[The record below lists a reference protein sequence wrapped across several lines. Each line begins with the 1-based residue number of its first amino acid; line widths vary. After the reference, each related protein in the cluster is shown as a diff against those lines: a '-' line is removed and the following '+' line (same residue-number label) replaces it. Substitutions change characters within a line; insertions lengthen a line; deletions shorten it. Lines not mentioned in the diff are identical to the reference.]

1 MATSSIT
8 LRKTKKESK
17 SDSLALRKNKSVS
30 YAKWG
35 YIFILPFFA
44 AYAIFSL
51 YPLISTI
58 SNSFFENYRVGLEQV
73 GPNFVGFDNY
83 AAVLSGGEFALY
95 FFNTLFIWILGF
107 IPQILIA
114 LLLAAWFTDLRLR
127 LRALGFFKTVV
138 YLPNM
143 IMAAAFSM
151 LFYTLFSDAGPVNNI
166 LNSMGLEAYRFTA
179 FAGSTRGLIAL
190 MNFLMWFGNTTILL
204 MAGIMGIDSSL
215 FESAAIDGAK
225 SWQVFRKVTLP
236 LLRPILIYVLITC
249 LIGGIQ
255 LFDIPQIFTQ
265 GDGNPNKAA
274 MTITMFLNQHLFSK
288 NYGMAG
294 AVSVIM
300 FIITAVLSLLI
311 FRSISEKKRKKGVIR

>member
-1 MATSSIT
+1 MAMSSIT
-8 LRKTKKESK
+8 LRKTKKQNR
-17 SDSLALRKNKSVS
+17 SDSLALGRNKSVS

-35 YIFILPFFA
+35 YIFILPFFI

-51 YPLISTI
+51 FPLISTI
-58 SNSFFENYRVGLEQV
+58 YNSFFENYMMGLEQV

-83 AAVLSGGEFALY
+83 ATVLTGGEFARY
-95 FFNTLFIWILGF
+95 FSNTIFIWILGF
-107 IPQILIA
+107 VPQILIA
-114 LLLAAWFTDLRLR
+114 LLLAVWFTDLRLR

-151 LFYTLFSDAGPVNNI
+151 LFYTLFSDAGPINNI

-179 FAGSTRGLIAL
+179 SAGGTRGLIAL
-190 MNFLMWFGNTTILL
+190 MNFLLWFGNTTILL

-225 SWQVFRKVTLP
+225 AWQVFRKVTLP
-236 LLRPILIYVLITC
+236 LLKPIMIYVLITC

-255 LFDIPQIFTQ
+255 MFDIPQIFTK
-265 GDGNPNKAA
+265 GDGNPDKAA
-274 MTITMFLNQHLFSK
+274 MTVTMFLNQHLYSK
-288 NYGMAG
+288 NFGMAG

-300 FIITAVLSLLI
+300 FIITAVLSVLI
-311 FRSISEKKRKKGVIR
+311 FRSIAEKKRKARRGL

>member
-1 MATSSIT
+1 
-8 LRKTKKESK
+8 
-17 SDSLALRKNKSVS
+17 
-30 YAKWG
+30 
-35 YIFILPFFA
+35 
-44 AYAIFSL
+44 
-51 YPLISTI
+51 LISTI
-58 SNSFFENYRVGLEQV
+58 YNSFFENYRVGLEQV
-73 GPNFVGFDNY
+73 GPNFVGIDNY
-83 AAVLSGGEFALY
+83 VKILTGGDFSQY

-107 IPQILIA
+107 IPQIIIA

-127 LRALGFFKTVV
+127 LKALGFFKTVV

-151 LFYTLFSDAGPVNNI
+151 LFYTLFSDAGPINNI
-166 LNSMGLEAYRFTA
+166 LNSMGFEAYRFTA

-255 LFDIPQIFTQ
+255 MFDIPQIFTQ
-265 GDGNPNKAA
+265 GDGNPDKAA
-274 MTITMFLNQHLFSK
+274 MTVTMFLNQHLYSK

-300 FIITAVLSLLI
+300 FIITAVLSVII
-311 FRSISEKKRKKGVIR
+311 FKSVSEKKRKRGVIR